1 MSLSRLFNPRGIA
14 IAGASGD
21 PSRAGGQAVHALNQY
36 GFRGGIFPV
45 NPRYPELAGHRCYP
59 SITAIEGDCDLA
71 VIALPAAQVPD
82 VVRQCGQRGI
92 GFAVVLG
99 GGFREAGPAGAR
111 IEADMLAAA
120 REHHVRLIGPNCLGL
135 VNVHARAYAAFG
147 SITREPQ
154 LAAGGV
160 SAVLQSGGLGN
171 ALVVQ
176 CAQAGVGFRYVVTTG
191 NEADLTAPELIDAF
205 VDDPHT
211 KVILAYLEGVTD
223 GRALMA
229 AGRRAL
235 AARKPVLVLKA
246 GNTEQ
251 GRRAAASHTANLT
264 GRYDIYR
271 AAFKQCGIIE
281 VSDLHEAADFALA
294 LQAGRLP
301 TGHNVALMGGSG
313 GSAAVFSDTADT
325 VGLTL
330 APLTEDTTA
339 ALKAA
344 LPPLASVGNPVDYG
358 PGYPNMASAE
368 GFTRACVAVL
378 ADPGIHQCG
387 LMFASAGGSQLK
399 LGAEQLAQCLP
410 NTNKPVL
417 VFTAMTHE
425 LAPEGLATLREA
437 GVPVLPSP
445 RRVALAMG
453 MLADYADALARP
465 AAGSAQPAPTITL
478 PALPPCPATLDEHV
492 SKSLLA
498 AAGIPVTRD
507 VLLPIGST
515 ATDGLRY
522 PVAVK
527 IVSRDIPHKTDI
539 GGVKLNVADGKQLNA
554 AVAEVTA
561 NARRAAPAAQL
572 DGILISEMATGVETI
587 VGVVNDPGFGPVVAF
602 GIGGVYTEAVKD
614 IAYRVAPF
622 GIEDARAM
630 IGELRMRALFNGQ
643 RGRPPCDI
651 EAIAKILVQVSELA
665 WQLRDRLQE
674 MDINPVFA
682 GPKGAVAADAL
693 IILR

>member
-1 MSLSRLFNPRGIA
+1 MNLARLLNPRGIA

-21 PSRAGGQAVHALNQY
+21 PARTGGQTVHALNQY
-36 GFRGGIFPV
+36 GYRGGIFPV

-59 SITAIEGDCDLA
+59 TIEAVEGECDLA
-71 VIALPAAQVPD
+71 VIALPAAQVPE
-82 VVRQCGQRGI
+82 VIRQCGRRGI
-92 GFAVVLG
+92 HFAVVLG
-99 GGFREAGPAGAR
+99 GGFREAGPEGAR

-120 REHHVRLIGPNCLGL
+120 REHQVRLIGPNCLGL

-147 SITREPQ
+147 SITRPP
-154 LAAGGV
+154 LLPPGGV
-160 SAVLQSGGLGN
+160 SAVLQSGGFGN

-191 NEADLTAPELIDAF
+191 NEADLTAPELINAF
-205 VDDPHT
+205 VDDPET

-229 AGRRAL
+229 ATRRAL

-281 VSDLHEAADFALA
+281 VTDLHEAADFALA
-294 LQAGRLP
+294 LQAGPLP
-301 TGHNVALMGGSG
+301 TGRNVALMGGSG
-313 GSAAVFSDTADT
+313 GSAAVFSDAADT

-330 APLTEDTTA
+330 APLADHTNA

-344 LPPLASVGNPVDYG
+344 LPPLASAGNPADYG
-358 PGYPNMASAE
+358 PGYPNAASAE
-368 GFTRACVAVL
+368 GFTRACTAVL
-378 ADPGIHQCG
+378 ADPGIHQFG
-387 LMFASAGGSQLK
+387 LMLASAGRGQLQVA
-399 LGAEQLAQCLP
+399 AEQLVRVLP
-410 NTNKPVL
+410 QATKPVL
-417 VFTAMTHE
+417 VFTALSDA
-425 LAPEGLATLREA
+425 LAPEGRATLREM

-445 RRVALAMG
+445 RRVARAMG
-453 MLADYADALARP
+453 MLADYAEALARP
-465 AAGSAQPAPTITL
+465 AADATPPPAIAL
-478 PALPPCPATLDEHV
+478 PALPPGPATLDEYA
-492 SKSLLA
+492 SKAVLA
-498 AAGIPVTRD
+498 AAGIAVTTD

-515 ATDGLRY
+515 AADGIRY

-539 GGVKLNVADGKQLNA
+539 GGVKLNVADAKQLA
-554 AVAEVTA
+554 AAIPDVTA
-561 NARRAAPAAQL
+561 NARRAAPTAQL
-572 DGILISEMATGVETI
+572 EGVLVSEMAAGVETI

-602 GIGGVYTEAVKD
+602 GIGGIFAEAVKD
-614 IAYRVAPF
+614 MAYRVAPF

-630 IGELRMRALFNGQ
+630 IGELRMRALFDGLRGQ
-643 RGRPPCDI
+643 PPCDT
-651 EAIAKILVQVSELA
+651 EAIAKLLVQVSALA

-682 GPKGAVAADAL
+682 GPRGAVAADAL
-693 IILR
+693 IVLR